1 MSFTLH
7 VDAQKWRHHLA
18 DVIAD
23 CSAAGATLLP
33 VIKGNGYGFG
43 REVLARETQRLNL
56 PAIAVG
62 TVFEL
67 DQALAQFPGTCVVL
81 EPYLP
86 DDGAATAEWQRL
98 LAHHADRIVATVAGT
113 HLQQVHAAGAQ
124 RVRLEGVT
132 SMQRFGMSA
141 ADIDRLLRSTR
152 LARLIEA
159 LTLHLP
165 TTKPDV
171 ERTAILES
179 SVRSQSKSEWGTE
192 VAAWVSSWRALAT
205 DHELPLK
212 VSVSHLPDEDL
223 HSGFG
228 DIAVEVRVGTSFWLG
243 APESLRVT
251 GTVLSVTPAVTGRVG
266 YTQVAAGH
274 GSQVVVVSGGTS
286 HGVAMAAP
294 SAPKSVRRKAISIAE
309 GLGEALGRVASPFRH
324 RGRQLRFVE
333 PPHMQVSMLWTT
345 SQDIAVGD
353 ELECRVRH
361 TTAQFDRVTGLD

>member
-1 MSFTLH
+1 MH
-7 VDAQKWRHHLA
+7 GDAQKWRRHLS
-18 DVIAD
+18 DVIAHY
-23 CSAAGATLLP
+23 SAAGASVLP

-86 DDGAATAEWQRL
+86 DDGVAAAEWRRL
-98 LAHHADRIVATVAGT
+98 LAHHADRIVATVAGA
-113 HLQQVHAAGAQ
+113 HLQQVHAAGAE

-141 ADIDRLLRSTR
+141 SDIDSLLRHTR

-165 TTKPDV
+165 TTMPRI
-171 ERTAILES
+171 ERTATLES
-179 SVRSQSKSEWGTE
+179 SVRSQPATEWGAE
-192 VAAWVSSWRALAT
+192 VAAWVSSWRALAM

-212 VSVSHLPDEDL
+212 VSVSHLPHDDL
-223 HSGFG
+223 HAGFG
-228 DIAVEVRVGTSFWLG
+228 DMAVEARVGTSFWLG
-243 APESLRVT
+243 APESMRVT

-266 YTQVAAGH
+266 YTQVATVRGR
-274 GSQVVVVSGGTS
+274 QVVVVSGGTS

-294 SAPKSVRRKAISIAE
+294 TAPTSMRRKAISVAE
-309 GLGEALGRVASPFRH
+309 GLGEALGRVDSPFRH
-324 RGRQLRFVE
+324 RGRPLRFVE

-345 SQDIAVGD
+345 APDIAVGD